1 MYDSPDNFFYYEA
14 KELNKVKQKQTT
26 SPKKIEKRKRKREKR
41 AKLVFINFFKDVLS
55 YH

>member
-26 SPKKIEKRKRKREKR
+26 SPKKNRKKKKRKK
-41 AKLVFINFFKDVLS
+41 S
-55 YH
+55 

>member
-26 SPKKIEKRKRKREKR
+26 SPKKIEKRKREKR